1 MVTQII
7 LLIKNNK
14 KTHQSPALISNLIHI
29 KYPYMYSPIQY
40 VAKKNYLLGSLLVPR
55 LTSMMSVFLDRCRGV
70 APL

>member
-14 KTHQSPALISNLIHI
+14 KTHQSPALISNLIH